1 MISHLDICKRKIK
14 PVSKTTT
21 FASRLLDTNQ
31 EHVEDYISQ
40 LMTLERLTMHV
51 LLLRLYPVKHF
62 SHRHIQKILSIL
74 IFSIAHSLA
83 HSEPK
88 FSIN

>member
-21 FASRLLDTNQ
+21 LASRLLDTNQ

-62 SHRHIQKILSIL
+62 SHTDTYKRYSAFLFFPLL
-74 IFSIAHSLA
+74 IVLHT
-83 HSEPK
+83 H
-88 FSIN
+88 